1 MNDINSLTLFTSES
15 CNLNCSYCDIASHLD
30 PKLHN
35 LEAKKVKESLI
46 NGQYLNTIK
55 EAFQKL
61 NIDKYQIENLELW
74 GQEPTLT
81 LKEFNIFF
89 PQLYELCP
97 NIQKLLFSTNGVAN
111 IVEIINL
118 IKIIN
123 NITNK
128 KFILNLQFSFDGYE
142 QTLSHR
148 GISPN
153 IIIDNII
160 NFIEELNKI
169 DLKLLTVNI
178 LPHNVIDQ
186 ETFTMF
192 SKTESYYENKLY
204 KYLKD
209 FQDLYYLFA
218 SKNQNQKVFIHKF
231 GAGIEV
237 PINGTVEDGKN
248 LTVFYE
254 QCEKI
259 GKNLDIK
266 IWKQLPNLFS
276 RNALDWN
283 YEDIISILA
292 DSNNDRLIYNKNNL
306 TKINLL
312 SNKLGCSYNYRVL
325 KIRYDGTLIHCQN
338 AIYSLHNNLELNNID
353 NLIQYRKKNKNFYPN
368 IFTDSNEI
376 LDNYIEQSRQ
386 RHEES
391 FLASFI
397 QIASLL
403 ILLLDSNQ
411 IDSKYNNI
419 YNFIKCVYFIN
430 YSATCPHNT
439 MMISGNTYGSYLGW
453 IRLLCN
459 GFMDIVWENLG
470 GKNVNK

>member
-111 IVEIINL
+111 VVEIINL

-204 KYLKD
+204 K
-209 FQDLYYLFA
+209 
-218 SKNQNQKVFIHKF
+218 
-231 GAGIEV
+231 
-237 PINGTVEDGKN
+237 
-248 LTVFYE
+248 
-254 QCEKI
+254 
-259 GKNLDIK
+259 
-266 IWKQLPNLFS
+266 
-276 RNALDWN
+276 
-283 YEDIISILA
+283 
-292 DSNNDRLIYNKNNL
+292 
-306 TKINLL
+306 
-312 SNKLGCSYNYRVL
+312 
-325 KIRYDGTLIHCQN
+325 
-338 AIYSLHNNLELNNID
+338 
-353 NLIQYRKKNKNFYPN
+353 
-368 IFTDSNEI
+368 
-376 LDNYIEQSRQ
+376 
-386 RHEES
+386 
-391 FLASFI
+391 
-397 QIASLL
+397 
-403 ILLLDSNQ
+403 
-411 IDSKYNNI
+411 
-419 YNFIKCVYFIN
+419 
-430 YSATCPHNT
+430 
-439 MMISGNTYGSYLGW
+439 
-453 IRLLCN
+453 
-459 GFMDIVWENLG
+459 
-470 GKNVNK
+470 